1 MDQLKTI
8 KELINQ
14 GDIENALQ
22 ALEEFLQTEPVGK
35 DEAYYLMGNAY
46 RKLGDWQK
54 ALNNY
59 QSAIELNPDSPALQ
73 ARKMVMDILNF
84 YNKDM
89 YNQIDYGKNQR
100 SNRSRH
106 RALQRVQPVCGSLS
120 AQRNI
125 PRQRGECE
133 RV

>member
-1 MDQLKTI
+1 MKNRKTE
-8 KELINQ
+8 KNR

-89 YNQIDYGKNQR
+89 YNQ
-100 SNRSRH
+100 
-106 RALQRVQPVCGSLS
+106 
-120 AQRNI
+120 
-125 PRQRGECE
+125 
-133 RV
+133 